1 MHAVYTGC
9 WESHSPTAA
18 CEVTCGWSYFVR
30 TCSSIYFL
38 SVKMSQKSV
47 QGLLLFWWYCCP
59 SLKSSFLMPGE
70 QRQTGELCS
79 KILWFETEEH
89 QEWSRQQTSESW
101 HWKLNTGLNLVSRFS
116 PSMCWHRLSAVQRAC
131 CLCFPL
137 ELQSSWSAW
146 LLWLSSSQDTALG
159 MSGAQ
164 LPAEPVFSAL
174 SADSTLGWRST
185 AG

>member
-1 MHAVYTGC
+1 MQCILGAENLTVLLQLVK
-9 WESHSPTAA
+9 WPVV
-18 CEVTCGWSYFVR
+18 EVILSGLVAQSTFLVSKWVR
-30 TCSSIYFL
+30 SQCRDCFILVILL
-38 SVKMSQKSV
+38 S
-47 QGLLLFWWYCCP
+47 LLEKLIP
-59 SLKSSFLMPGE
+59 DAGGAE
-70 QRQTGELCS
+70 RQTGELCS

-89 QEWSRQQTSESW
+89 QEWSCQQTSESW
-101 HWKLNTGLNLVSRFS
+101 HWKLNTGLNLVSHFS